1 MNDLYSRLKAFE
13 GRDRP
18 DRPRMIL
25 RKHPDGRI
33 MDNRGREYTQ
43 REVDELGTAAVV
55 IETHVVRK
63 EAA

>member
-1 MNDLYSRLKAFE
+1 MKAEVLARLGKLE
-13 GRDRP
+13 GGTS

-33 MDNRGREYTQ
+33 MDNRGRVYTQ

-55 IETHVVRK
+55 IETRVVRK